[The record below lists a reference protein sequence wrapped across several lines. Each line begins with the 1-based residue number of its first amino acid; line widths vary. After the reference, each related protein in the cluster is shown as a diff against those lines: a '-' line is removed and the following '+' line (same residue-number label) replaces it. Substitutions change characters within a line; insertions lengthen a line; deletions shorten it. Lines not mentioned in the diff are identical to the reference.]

1 MFERFKKTQAIIKS
15 SNKKPSFLSI
25 DIGTEYIKTAIFIVE
40 NGQVEVIGYNRTKQ
54 KSSSMYAAFVIDVKE
69 VIDAL
74 DRSIGEAL
82 NVAKEMLGDE
92 YAKPKDAIVGIA
104 GELVQGVTILANVE
118 RDNPDKEIDIKE
130 INQIIQKVKK
140 HTFESTKEDLSE
152 ELGIPVKQLVEIDS
166 YINSVSI
173 DGVRILDPIGYKGSE
188 LVYKVFSTFAP
199 RVHIDTVNQI
209 AKQLNLNVLKIVV
222 EPYAVAMG
230 MQDMRSTNSS
240 GIIID
245 IGGGTT
251 DVALVQNGDI
261 VGTKMFAIGG
271 RVFTRRIEKEQN
283 LEYEEAESRK
293 LKFIDNKLTQKESSE
308 IRRLLEND
316 VTIWASGVEVSL
328 DEFEDVTEFPPSIYL
343 CGGGA
348 LLPQIQEILISYPW
362 MQTLNFKKYP
372 KVNFIFPN
380 AIRDVTDRTKMATMP
395 IDVAPLALA
404 RMYLDIKN

>member
-1 MFERFKKTQAIIKS
+1 MFGLFKKQKVN
-15 SNKKPSFLSI
+15 SNSNRKPSYLSI
-25 DIGTEYIKTAIFIVE
+25 DIGTEYIKTAVFIVE
-40 NGQVEVIGYNRTKQ
+40 NNEVEIVGYNRTKQ

-74 DRSIGEAL
+74 DRSIGES
-82 NVAKEMLGDE
+82 VGMAKEFLGE
-92 YAKPKDAIVGIA
+92 VYALPKDAVVGIA
-104 GELVQGVTILANVE
+104 GELVQGVTILANVD
-118 RDNPDKEIDIKE
+118 RDDPEKPIDSRE

-140 HTFESTKEDLSE
+140 HTFESTKEELSD

-173 DGVRILDPIGYKGSE
+173 DGVRILDPVGYKGSE
-188 LVYKVFSTFAP
+188 LLYRVFSTFAP
-199 RVHIDTVNQI
+199 RVHIDTLNQI
-209 AKQLNLNVLKIVV
+209 AKQLNINIVKIVV

-230 MQDMRSTNSS
+230 MQDMRSTNSN

-261 VGTKMFAIGG
+261 IGTKMFAIGG
-271 RVFTRRIEKEQN
+271 RVFTRRIEKEMN
-283 LEYEEAESRK
+283 LEYEEAEERK
-293 LKFIDNKLTQKESSE
+293 LKFIDNKLTGKESSE
-308 IRRLLEND
+308 IRRILEND
-316 VTIWASGVEVSL
+316 VTIWASGVESSL
-328 DEFEDVTEFPPSIYL
+328 EEFEDVTEYPPNIYL

-380 AIRDVTDRTKMATMP
+380 AIKDVTDKTKKATMP

-404 RMYLDIKN
+404 RMYLDVR